1 MDGKQPSVEGLTY
14 AGTTTKNFIR
24 RGVCS
29 RRAAEKLIA
38 SGAVTVNGEQA
49 QVGDRADLDTDTI
62 CVNGRRI
69 GGHESYHTIV
79 LYKPAGVV
87 TTMSDEKNRKTV
99 AQLVKNCPVRV
110 LPVGRLDQYSEGML
124 LMTNDGALLAALTHP
139 RNHVDKTYAVTV
151 RGDASRIQD
160 LSKPMVI
167 DGYRIRPAQVKTKK
181 MGTDGVHELHITIHE
196 GTKPADSQNVRAVR
210 VQGAALMPHCDGAAA
225 IGEFS
230 ASGALAGADSGR
242 NAGAALCK
250 RLGKNRQMM
259 AFRVQILQFA

>member
-1 MDGKQPSVEGLTY
+1 MQERLQKILSG
-14 AGTTTKNFIR
+14 A
-24 RGVCS
+24 GVCS

-196 GTKPADSQNVRAVR
+196 GRNRQIRKMCAQCGFKVLRLCRIAMGPLQLENSLRPGRWRELTAEEMQ
-210 VQGAALMPHCDGAAA
+210 ALRR
-225 IGEFS
+225 
-230 ASGALAGADSGR
+230 ASGLEKTD
-242 NAGAALCK
+242 K
-250 RLGKNRQMM
+250 
-259 AFRVQILQFA
+259 